1 MSRPKSSAKLSNP
14 GKHTYGQILK
24 SSTLI
29 GGSSVLNLAIGMVRT
44 KVMVLLLGTA
54 GYGLMGFYMTI
65 SDLVRSV
72 AGLGVNTS
80 GVRQIAEATGSG
92 DAQRLARTVI
102 TLRRVALYSGA
113 LGALLLLIFCRQVS
127 RLTFGDEHHA
137 RGVALLSLAVF
148 FGDVSAG
155 QAALVQGMRRIA
167 DLAKMSVLG
176 ALYGTLFSIPIVYY
190 YYRQGMAEKG
200 VAPSLVC
207 VAAMSIITSW
217 WYARKVK
224 VERVRISLQETLGEV
239 SALLKLGVV
248 FMSTGLMTFGGAYLI
263 RIFLRHEMNMAA
275 VGLYQSAWMLGT
287 LYIGVI
293 LQAMGADF
301 FPRLTAVAGNNAEC
315 NRLVNEQA
323 EVGMLMAAPGI
334 IATLTFTPIVISLFF
349 SAKFGPAVDL
359 LRWICLGMVLRVA
372 SWPIGFIFLAKGERS
387 IFFWTEVLCNAAYV
401 GFVWVS
407 VLEFRLTGAGIAFFA
422 TYIVSLSVNYLIARR
437 LSGFR
442 WSPASR
448 RLAFLFIPLIAAV
461 FVAQYT
467 LSAPAAIT
475 LGVVAT
481 LVTGI
486 YSLKTLCTLVPLE
499 RMPQLARRMIVFLRL
514 ATPTTTV

>member
-1 MSRPKSSAKLSNP
+1 
-14 GKHTYGQILK
+14 
-24 SSTLI
+24 
-29 GGSSVLNLAIGMVRT
+29 VLNLAIGTVRT
-44 KVMVLLLGTA
+44 KVLVLLLGTA

-65 SDLVRSV
+65 SDLVRSF

-80 GVRQIAEATGSG
+80 GVRQIAEAAGSG

-113 LGALLLLIFCRQVS
+113 VGALLLLIFCKQVS

-137 RGVALLSLAVF
+137 RGIALLSLAVF

-176 ALYGTLFSIPIVYY
+176 ALYGTLLSIPIVYY

-207 VAAMSIITSW
+207 VAAMSIVTSW
-217 WYARKVK
+217 WYARRVK
-224 VERVRISLQETLGEV
+224 VERVGVNLKDTLGEV
-239 SALLKLGVV
+239 SALLKLGIVI
-248 FMSTGLMTFGGAYLI
+248 MSTGFMTLGGAYLI
-263 RIFLRHEMNMAA
+263 RIFLRHKIGLEA
-275 VGLYQSAWMLGT
+275 VGLYQCAWTLSY

-301 FPRLTAVAGNNAEC
+301 YPRLTAVAGNNAEC

-323 EVGMLMAAPGI
+323 EVGMLMAGPGI
-334 IATLTFTPIVISLFF
+334 IATLTFTPVIISLFF
-349 SAKFGPAVDL
+349 SSRFGPAVDL
-359 LRWICLGMVLRVA
+359 LRWTCLGMVIRVA
-372 SWPIGFIFLAKGERS
+372 SWPIGFIFLAKGARG
-387 IFFWTEVLCNAAYV
+387 IFFWIEVFGSAVYV
-401 GFVWVS
+401 CFVW
-407 VLEFRLTGAGIAFFA
+407 AGIAFFA
-422 TYIVSLSVNYLIARR
+422 TYIVSLTVNYLIARR

-448 RLAFLFIPLIAAV
+448 RLAFLFFPVISAIFA
-461 FVAQYT
+461 AQYT
-467 LSAPAAIT
+467 LSAPPAIA

-481 LVTGI
+481 VVTGV

-499 RMPQLARRMIVFLRL
+499 RLPQPVQRMVVFFRL
-514 ATPTTTV
+514 VPPNTPV